1 MIIFLSL
8 YYIRAV
14 TFIIFTLKIL
24 FNISLYLGQSDG
36 ITVVSFLKKQE
47 QLIFPKV
54 FILLTCFLTYKQF
67 TLLNVS
73 IGAEKQW

>member
-1 MIIFLSL
+1 MFISF

-14 TFIIFTLKIL
+14 TFIIFTLKIM
-24 FNISLYLGQSDG
+24 FNISLCLGQSDG

-47 QLIFPKV
+47 QLISPRV
-54 FILLTCFLTYKQF
+54 LILLTCYFTYKQF

-73 IGAEKQW
+73 IGAEKRW